1 MYSHQVHFQKA
12 QTKVPCPKPF
22 PLDSQMRGRWE
33 KKAKSTSFIE
43 GAITLQEA
51 SIWYKLL

>member
-1 MYSHQVHFQKA
+1 MYSNQVHFQKA

-22 PLDSQMRGRWE
+22 PLDSHMVGG
-33 KKAKSTSFIE
+33 AKSTSFIE
-43 GAITLQEA
+43 GLITLQET